1 MTTSSYDFLN
11 NPTRKTRSKPD
22 LRDQVGENIYDVA
35 ELENKMSNDL
45 KDKYIN
51 YSSRNQRTYV
61 DQLIKPLG
69 SKFKGFLRIVSQ
81 NMHCR
86 QDVGFTW
93 GNTASGVVGAVGLGV
108 SPCIGTACAGIIK
121 WGTKYSGYDIGTECK
136 QTINFKDNQIERA
149 RGFAKLIRTGKT
161 KADIIAI
168 QELQHAG
175 ALAAFREELAIQ
187 IPPHPYK
194 IIEKTCYGAVF
205 CYDYIPNWI
214 KTGQFFVYNKDH
226 VIADN
231 TVVINFPASYSSGI
245 DAGAYGK
252 SATAVSFKGIVY
264 SRFQIIKNGKF
275 IWVFNIHPSPWLNNV
290 GQNDKFDTNILT
302 SHLVQTQL
310 VAEKIRELQLN
321 DEYKNDT
328 FITCGDFNIN
338 KYVANGVKYNDTP
351 DFLKNYF
358 GIANYKNLYTK
369 EQITDKMDDEY
380 SGATTRFTINKSEIK
395 GEESMYLDDTGTSG
409 ESKISPSYCGK
420 TNIINKL
427 IIEKGGIPF
436 FKPIKQPY
444 SCNDPCFRDD
454 VPFISTTCHDTTL
467 CGSEYST
474 IMEILESCPPI
485 HLKSICEEND
495 EISPPFN
502 GKYTWDSY
510 QNSVLSSPLW
520 DEPAFQ
526 LIDHIV
532 YSKRGNIPLYAHT
545 MTKRFLLPEPVEV
558 NEGPLSVKCRKS
570 KYSKKN
576 LNTAAQRY
584 YVKPNPDNIPSDLD
598 QQLDI
603 PLVYVDI
610 ADHYAVECILIIDD
624 INAENIDTLY
634 KTIKIPLKKLE
645 FFDDCYTYTKKIL
658 PYAEYYRILDNPDK
672 TSIEKFKN
680 MYFTMSMLPKIWKY
694 LVATP
699 NSAYYEKF
707 LTTLKPILDGEKYIK
722 SIRYELHVSHKQ
734 LFSGLIIYY

>member
-1 MTTSSYDFLN
+1 MTTSSYDFLTN
-11 NPTRKTRSKPD
+11 STRKTRSIPD
-22 LRDQVGENIYDVA
+22 LRDKVGENIYNVA
-35 ELENKMSNDL
+35 ELENKMSDEL

-51 YSSRNQRTYV
+51 YSSTNKNTYV
-61 DQLIKPLG
+61 DQLIKPLERD
-69 SKFKGFLRIVSQ
+69 FNEGFLRIVSQ

-86 QDVGFTW
+86 QDAGFTL
-93 GNTASGVVGAVGLGV
+93 GNTASVGVGAVTTFIPGV
-108 SPCIGTACAGIIK
+108 GPCIGAACAGIIK
-121 WGTKYSGYDIGTECK
+121 GVTKYSGYDIGTECK

-161 KADIIAI
+161 KAHIIAL

-175 ALAAFREELAIQ
+175 ALDAFRAELAIQ
-187 IPPHPYK
+187 TPPHPYK
-194 IIEKTCYGAVF
+194 IIEKTCFGAAVCF
-205 CYDYIPNWI
+205 SYIPGNLI
-214 KTGQFFVYNKDH
+214 KTGQLFVYNKDH
-226 VIADN
+226 VTGYKTD
-231 TVVINFPASYSSGI
+231 VINFPASYSSGI
-245 DAGAYGK
+245 DAGKYGK
-252 SATAVSFKGIVY
+252 NDTAVSFKGIVY
-264 SRFQIIKNGKF
+264 SRFHIIKNGKF

-290 GQNDKFDTNILT
+290 GQNDKFDTDILT

-310 VAEKIRELQLN
+310 VAEKIRELQSQ
-321 DEYKNDT
+321 DKYKNDT

-358 GIANYKNLYTK
+358 GIANYKNLNNKK
-369 EQITDKMDDEY
+369 EFLEKITSSIPGD
-380 SGATTRFTINKSEIK
+380 RFTMNKSQIK
-395 GEESMYLDDTGTSG
+395 EDKVFYDKSIINNPDDITGG
-409 ESKISPSYCGK
+409 FKPSPSYCGK
-420 TNIINKL
+420 TQTLSKL
-427 IIEKGGIPF
+427 IIEKQNLQPRTSF
-436 FKPIKQPY
+436 NFKSIKQPY

-576 LNTAAQRY
+576 LNVAAQRY
-584 YVKPNPDNIPSDLD
+584 YVKPNLDSIPSDLD

-624 INAENIDTLY
+624 INTENIDKLY
-634 KTIKIPLKKLE
+634 NTIKIKHSYNNWFNGLRIFDISFINKLKS
-645 FFDDCYTYTKKIL
+645 F
-658 PYAEYYRILDNPDK
+658 
-672 TSIEKFKN
+672 
-680 MYFTMSMLPKIWKY
+680 
-694 LVATP
+694 
-699 NSAYYEKF
+699 
-707 LTTLKPILDGEKYIK
+707 
-722 SIRYELHVSHKQ
+722 
-734 LFSGLIIYY
+734 